1 MLDLINICINK
12 SQLKITFVSMILVT
26 GGTGLVGAHLLLY
39 LTESE
44 QKVRALYRT
53 EKTIAKTKNLFT
65 HNKRLP
71 LFDLIEWVQGD
82 IIDIPSLEN
91 AFQSVDTVY
100 HCAAHISFEPK
111 DEEILRK
118 VNIEGTANMVNFA
131 LAYGVKRF
139 CHVSSIAALGDAKEN
154 EAITEETEWNPEVR
168 HGDYAI
174 SKYGAEME
182 VWRAWQEGL
191 NVVIVNPGLIF
202 GNGFW
207 DFGSG
212 KIFKAVKRGQF
223 FYTKGTCGI
232 VAVKDVVNAMI
243 QLTKSNINGERFT
256 LVSEN
261 VSYKDILDIIA
272 DGMNKTRPAFYATPL
287 MTSFAWRMDWLFS
300 KLFMRNRMLTRSMA
314 KSSHN
319 HENYDSTKISHTIG
333 FQFTEIRTYLK
344 QLAESYPFKN

>member
-1 MLDLINICINK
+1 
-12 SQLKITFVSMILVT
+12 MILVT
-26 GGTGLVGAHLLLY
+26 GGTGLVGAHLLLH
-39 LTESE
+39 LAANG
-44 QKVRALYRT
+44 QKVRSLYRT
-53 EKTIAKTKNLFT
+53 EDSIAKTRNLFKQ
-65 HNKRLP
+65 NNSLS
-71 LFDLIEWVQGD
+71 LFDTIEWIHGD
-82 IIDIPSLEN
+82 IIDFSSLEE
-91 AFQSVDTVY
+91 AFKGIDVVY
-100 HCAAHISFEPK
+100 HCAAYISFEPK
-111 DEEILRK
+111 DEELLRK

-131 LAYGVKRF
+131 LAFGVKRF

-202 GNGFW
+202 GSGFW
-207 DFGSG
+207 DQGSG
-212 KIFKAVKRGQF
+212 KIFKAVNRGQF

-232 VAVKDVVNAMI
+232 VAVSDVVNAMV
-243 QLTKSNINGERFT
+243 QLTESNINGERFT

-272 DGMNKTRPAFYATPL
+272 DGMKKTRPSFYASPFI
-287 MTSFAWRMDWLFS
+287 TSAGWRMDWFFS
-300 KLFMRNRMLTRSMA
+300 KLLLRNRMLTRSMA

-319 HENYDSTKISHTIG
+319 YENYDSSKLTTALS
-333 FQFTEIRTYLK
+333 FRFSDVRVYLQ
-344 QLAESYPFKN
+344 QLSEGYPS